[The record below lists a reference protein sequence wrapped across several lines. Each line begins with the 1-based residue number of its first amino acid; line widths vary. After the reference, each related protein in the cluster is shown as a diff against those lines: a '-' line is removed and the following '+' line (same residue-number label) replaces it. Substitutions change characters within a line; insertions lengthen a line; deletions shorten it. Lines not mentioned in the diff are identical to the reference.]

1 MFSSDED
8 SENTDGEEVGD
19 SDDDDSASSDSD
31 DSENTN
37 NEDED
42 PELRNKI
49 EALYVNSAG
58 SNIGESGEDPEQVMN
73 DDQMMTVDEQLAEI
87 FRSQANRKGGKGCPC
102 LSIPNVTKS
111 SDPRHGIRTWDYP
124 FQKPSS

>member
-8 SENTDGEEVGD
+8 SENTGGEEVGD
-19 SDDDDSASSDSD
+19 SDNDHSASSDSD
-31 DSENTN
+31 DSEDTN

-49 EALYVNSAG
+49 EALYVDGAG
-58 SNIGESGEDPEQVMN
+58 SNIGESGEDSEQVMN
-73 DDQMMTVDEQLAEI
+73 DDQMMAVDEQLAEI
-87 FRSQANRKGGKGCPC
+87 FRSRPNRKGRKGCPS
-102 LSIPNVTKS
+102 LSIRNVTKS
-111 SDPRHGIRTWDYP
+111 SDPRHGIRTWGYP